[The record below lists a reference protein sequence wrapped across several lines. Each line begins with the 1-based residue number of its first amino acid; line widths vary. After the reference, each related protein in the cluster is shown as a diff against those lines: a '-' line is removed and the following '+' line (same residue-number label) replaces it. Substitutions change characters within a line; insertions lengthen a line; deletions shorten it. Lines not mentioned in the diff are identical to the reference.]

1 MIIFGDFQCP
11 FCKKQADEVETKI
24 IKEYVETGKVKL
36 AYRDF
41 PLENIH
47 PYARPAA
54 IAAECAG
61 QQGAYWPYH
70 DQLFANNAK
79 LSSGNL
85 DFTALAKTLKLN
97 TETFKTCLKDPNI
110 NAEVSK
116 DLEDGIS
123 LGIKGTPASF
133 INNTFVE
140 GAYPYEAFK
149 QVIDEELK
157 KIK

>member
-1 MIIFGDFQCP
+1 
-11 FCKKQADEVETKI
+11 
-24 IKEYVETGKVKL
+24 
-36 AYRDF
+36 
-41 PLENIH
+41 
-47 PYARPAA
+47 
-54 IAAECAG
+54 
-61 QQGAYWPYH
+61 
-70 DQLFANNAK
+70 
-79 LSSGNL
+79 
-85 DFTALAKTLKLN
+85 
-97 TETFKTCLKDPNI
+97 LKDPKI